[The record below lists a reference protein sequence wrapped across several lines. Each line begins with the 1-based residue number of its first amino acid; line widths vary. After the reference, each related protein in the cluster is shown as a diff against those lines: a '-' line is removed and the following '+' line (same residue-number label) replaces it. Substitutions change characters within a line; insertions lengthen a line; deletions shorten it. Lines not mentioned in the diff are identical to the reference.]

1 MRGWKIWYLMYR
13 IVTRIEPG
21 SMRQATTRG
30 SSAVF
35 RFWLLHA
42 EVAWLTIW

>member
-13 IVTRIEPG
+13 IATRIEPD
-21 SMRQATTRG
+21 STHLATTRG

-35 RFWLLHA
+35 RFWLLHTV
-42 EVAWLTIW
+42 VAWLTIW